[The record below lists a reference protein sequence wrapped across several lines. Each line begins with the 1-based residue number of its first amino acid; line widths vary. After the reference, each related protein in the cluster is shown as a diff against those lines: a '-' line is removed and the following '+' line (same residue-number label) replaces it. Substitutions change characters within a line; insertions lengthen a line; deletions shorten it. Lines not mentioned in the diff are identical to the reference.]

1 MIESE
6 ISCAGTRYS
15 RRMPRLGRRLAGIA
29 LAGVSIAVQAQNYP
43 VKPIRTISTLSGGAE
58 LIARMVS
65 QRLSETLGQA
75 VIIETQNGAGGIVG
89 QETVL
94 RAAPDGYTLLFTSVG
109 PHVISQF
116 VSKSARFDPVKG
128 YTPIAKIMESLF
140 LVIANSSTPFN
151 TVGEMIE
158 FARRNPG
165 KISYGTSGI
174 GTVHHFA
181 AAMITALTGIEWVH
195 IPYKGG
201 PPVLS
206 ATLSGEVQV
215 GFVILL
221 TMSSF
226 ANSSKLKV
234 LGINN
239 TQRYA
244 GMPNMSTLT
253 EQLPGYSPPTTW
265 GSYFG
270 PAGLPAPIVSRLNAD
285 IVKIMHQPDLKAKV
299 EGSGSVVSTTSPEG
313 LAEQVRNDLV
323 AVAKMVKLAG
333 VKPE

>member
-1 MIESE
+1 MNRITHERHTKHF
-6 ISCAGTRYS
+6 ITLA
-15 RRMPRLGRRLAGIA
+15 LGSVALSMA
-29 LAGVSIAVQAQNYP
+29 LACAPMAAHAQSYP
-43 VKPIRTISTLSGGAE
+43 IKPIRTISTLSGGAE
-58 LIARMVS
+58 LVARMVS
-65 QRLSETLGQA
+65 QRLTDILGQP

-89 QETVL
+89 QESVL

-109 PHVISQF
+109 PHVMAPF
-116 VSKSARFDPVKG
+116 VSKNARFDPING

-140 LVIANSSTPFN
+140 LIIANASTPFN
-151 TVGEMIE
+151 TVGEMIDY
-158 FARRNPG
+158 AKRNPG

-181 AAMITALTGIEWVH
+181 AAMITALTGVDWVH

-201 PPVLS
+201 PPVLA

-239 TQRYA
+239 TARYA
-244 GMPNMSTLT
+244 GMPAIATVT
-253 EQLPGYSPPTTW
+253 EQLPGYVPPPTW

-270 PAGLPAPIVSRLNAD
+270 PAGLPAPIVSRLNGE
-285 IVKIMHQPDLKAKV
+285 IVKIMHQPDIKGKV
-299 EGSGSVVSTTSPEG
+299 EGSGSVVSTTTPEG

-333 VKPE
+333 VRPE